1 MSNNQLLESEFLIYK
16 TDNEDVKVDV
26 CLKDEN
32 IWLTQKRMSELF
44 GTSTDNIGLH
54 LKNIYS
60 DEELKEIS
68 TTEDFSVV
76 ENEGARS
83 VRRTVKFYNLDA
95 IIAVGYRVNSK
106 RATQFRIWA
115 TRQLKEFIIKGYV
128 MDVERLKNPNPEF
141 GKDYF
146 DEQLEKIRDIR
157 SSERRFYQKI
167 TDIYSQCSID
177 YDKNSQITK
186 DFFATIQNKLHF
198 SITGN
203 TAAEIVKIRADHQKQ
218 NMGLTSWKSSPKGR
232 IRKEDVSIAKNY
244 LDEKELKSLN
254 RIVTMY
260 LDYAE
265 SQAENKIA
273 MTMQEWTA
281 KLDAFLQF
289 NEKENFEEISDNYKK
304 FVGKEYKK
312 LYQLIRFESK
322 KIIEKGELHFSSF
335 FIKKSLFRE
344 FNKKQSKEG
353 NWQKVQI
360 ISNNITANYL
370 IWYFQQEE
378 VLQYIGLFNPDPSI
392 KS

>member
-1 MSNNQLLESEFLIYK
+1 MNNNQLLESEFLIYK
-16 TDNEDVKVDV
+16 TDNEDIKVDV

-54 LKNIYS
+54 LKNIYA
-60 DEELKEIS
+60 DEELKESS

-76 ENEGARS
+76 QNEGARS

-186 DFFATIQNKLHF
+186 DFFTTVQNKLHF

-203 TAAEIVKIRADHQKQ
+203 TAAEIVKIRVDHQKQ
-218 NMGLTSWKSSPKGR
+218 NMGLTSWKNSPKGK

-273 MTMQEWTA
+273 MTMQDWIK

-289 NEKENFEEISDNYKK
+289 NEKDILQNSGKVSAEIAKNFAESEFGKFKKIQDLNYESDFDKSLKNLLEISK
-304 FVGKEYKK
+304 
-312 LYQLIRFESK
+312 
-322 KIIEKGELHFSSF
+322 
-335 FIKKSLFRE
+335 
-344 FNKKQSKEG
+344 
-353 NWQKVQI
+353 
-360 ISNNITANYL
+360 
-370 IWYFQQEE
+370 
-378 VLQYIGLFNPDPSI
+378 
-392 KS
+392 

>member
-1 MSNNQLLESEFLIYK
+1 MSQIESEFLLYSS
-16 TDNEDVKVDV
+16 DNGDIKIDVF
-26 CLKDEN
+26 LKDEN
-32 IWLTQKRMSELF
+32 IWLTQKKMSELF
-44 GTSTDNIGLH
+44 DVNVPAISKHLNNIFVSNELEEKSVISI
-54 LKNIYS
+54 LETTAS
-60 DEELKEIS
+60 DGKLYK
-68 TTEDFSVV
+68 TQY
-76 ENEGARS
+76 
-83 VRRTVKFYNLDA
+83 YNLDA

-115 TRQLKEFIIKGYV
+115 TNQLREFIIKGYV

-167 TDIYSQCSID
+167 TDIYSECSID

-218 NMGLTSWKSSPKGR
+218 NMGLTNWKNSPKGR

-244 LDEKELKSLN
+244 LNEKELKSLN

-265 SQAENKIA
+265 SQAENKVA
-273 MTMQEWTA
+273 MTMQDWIK

-289 NEKENFEEISDNYKK
+289 NEKDILQNSGKVSAEIAKGFAESEFGKFRKIQDLNYESDFDKMT
-304 FVGKEYKK
+304 KELLKD
-312 LYQLIRFESK
+312 I
-322 KIIEKGELHFSSF
+322 
-335 FIKKSLFRE
+335 
-344 FNKKQSKEG
+344 
-353 NWQKVQI
+353 
-360 ISNNITANYL
+360 
-370 IWYFQQEE
+370 
-378 VLQYIGLFNPDPSI
+378 
-392 KS
+392 